1 MGRAK
6 DELEMAEPS
15 DRSTDG
21 GNRGMGDPDSA
32 AKEVE
37 EEKRRSGEDEGGGG
51 GVNPSV
57 ERIFEG
63 LEVPPWRRQLTGRAL
78 VVSFAVSVMFA
89 FIVMKLN
96 LTVGIIPSLNVSA
109 GLLGFFF
116 VKTWTKVL
124 AKSGLLQAVPFTRQ
138 ENTVIQTCVVA
149 SSGIAFSGG
158 FGRAKL
164 AKKQVKA
171 LGKFFSFS
179 FLWGFFQWFYTA
191 GDNCG
196 FTKFPTLGLKALQYR
211 FYFDFSATY
220 KPEREI
226 GILQRQAQPAC
237 KAFKVIR
244 FSLPLP

>member
-6 DELEMAEPS
+6 DELEMVEPS

-21 GNRGMGDPDSA
+21 GNRGRGDPDSA
-32 AKEVE
+32 AKEEE

-63 LEVPPWRRQLTGRAL
+63 VEVPPWRRQLTVRAL
-78 VVSFAVSVMFA
+78 VVSFTVSVMFA

-116 VKTWTKVL
+116 IKTWTKVL

-149 SSGIAFSGG
+149 SSGIAFSGTFPSSFALSG
-158 FGRAKL
+158 CNSNGANCGVEVLCFS
-164 AKKQVKA
+164 KA
-171 LGKFFSFS
+171 LSADMLCPFREDFNCYNDDGCFF
-179 FLWGFFQWFYTA
+179 LTVKL
-191 GDNCG
+191 DR
-196 FTKFPTLGLKALQYR
+196 LH
-211 FYFDFSATY
+211 
-220 KPEREI
+220 
-226 GILQRQAQPAC
+226 
-237 KAFKVIR
+237 
-244 FSLPLP
+244 